1 MEKTKNFGFYDYGFS
16 GDDLEESVEF
26 VRRDTKSLFYDL
38 PLPNGILLKNV
49 EFGID
54 TSVFK
59 EGNFLVLKTSE
70 GVKEFKI
77 IEAVDD
83 SLIIHDSLHVLGLPY
98 DLLLSLDYDVII
110 KNRFSEF
117 NVSDMVH
124 IIDNIS
130 NVETY
135 ALVTG
140 VSDEYLSVIHLDDKD
155 NGCFGG
161 SVITLSSKCNC
172 TITKVN

>member
-16 GDDLEESVEF
+16 EDDLEESVEF
-26 VRRDTKSLFYDL
+26 VRRDTESLLCDL
-38 PLPNGILLKNV
+38 SLPKGIVLKNV

-77 IEAVDD
+77 IKAVDD
-83 SLIIHDSLHVLGLPY
+83 SLIIHDSSYMLGLPY
-98 DLLLSLDYDVII
+98 DTLLTLDYDVIS
-110 KNRFSEF
+110 KKSFSEF

-124 IIDNIS
+124 IIDNVA

-140 VSDEYLSVIHLDDKD
+140 VSDEYLSVIPLVDKV
-155 NGCFGG
+155 NGCFDG
-161 SVITLSSKCNC
+161 SVIILNNKCNC